1 MLTRTIENKIK
12 LAFIAALGS
21 FATAII
27 ICILII
33 NFSLGLIR
41 ESRKKIYVM
50 DGHVPVL
57 VRQTEV
63 GENRTVEYKSHVNLF
78 HMLFFNLPPDDAFIR
93 ENLSRAM
100 YLVDESGLTEYNN
113 LKEKGYYNSILAS
126 SAVLSI
132 RADSI
137 VLDPAKSRFQYYGT
151 QRIERKTSILMRQLI
166 TEGNY
171 EDVHRTENNP
181 HGCLITNRLTV
192 LNKDLSHT
200 QKSSFR

>member
-12 LAFIAALGS
+12 LAFITAAGS
-21 FATAII
+21 FIAAII
-27 ICILII
+27 ICIIVI
-33 NFSLGLIR
+33 NFSKELIN
-41 ESRKKIYVM
+41 ESRKNIYVL
-50 DGHVPVL
+50 DGPIPVL
-57 VRQTEV
+57 VKQTKV
-63 GENRTVEYKSHVNLF
+63 AENRTVEYKSHINLF
-78 HMLFFNLPPDDAFIR
+78 HMLFFNLPPDDEFIK

-137 VLDPAKSRFQYYGT
+137 VLDPARNRFQFYGT
-151 QRIERKTSILMRQLI
+151 QRIERKTSILIRQLI

-171 EDVHRTENNP
+171 EDVPRTENNP
-181 HGCLITNRLTV
+181 HGCLITNWLTV
-192 LNKDLSHT
+192 LNKDISHT
-200 QKSSFR
+200 PKSSFR

>member
-12 LAFIAALGS
+12 LAFITALGS

-27 ICILII
+27 MCILLL
-33 NFSLGLIR
+33 NFSKGLIK
-41 ESRKKIYVM
+41 ESRKKIYVL

-57 VRQTEV
+57 VRQADVE
-63 GENRTVEYKSHVNLF
+63 ENRTVEHKSHINLF
-78 HMLFFNLPPDDAFIR
+78 HMLFFNLPPDDQFIK

-132 RADSI
+132 RTDSI
-137 VLDPAKSRFQYYGT
+137 QLDQESKVFRFYGT
-151 QRIERKTSILMRQLI
+151 QRIERKTSILTRKLI
-166 TEGNY
+166 TEGKY
-171 EDVHRTENNP
+171 VDVPRTENNP
-181 HGCLITNRLTV
+181 HGCLITNWKTI
-192 LNKDLSHT
+192 LNKDISHT
-200 QKSSFR
+200 PKSSF

>member
-1 MLTRTIENKIK
+1 MLTRNIENKIK
-12 LAFIAALGS
+12 LAFIAAIGS
-21 FATAII
+21 FTTAVI

-33 NFSLGLIR
+33 NFSKDLIK
-41 ESRKKIYVM
+41 ESRKKIYVL
-50 DGHVPVL
+50 DGQVPVL

-63 GENRTVEYKSHVNLF
+63 EENRTVEYKSHINLF

-93 ENLSRAM
+93 GNLSRAM

-137 VLDPAKSRFQYYGT
+137 VLDQTKNAFQFYGT
-151 QRIERKTSILMRQLI
+151 QRIERKTSILTRQLI

-171 EDVHRTENNP
+171 GDVPRTENNP
-181 HGCLITNRLTV
+181 HGCLITNWKTI
-192 LNKDLSHT
+192 LNKDISHT
-200 QKSSFR
+200 QKSSF